1 MSALQELTKVSFEST
16 VFGQGTVVVD
26 FWASWCGPCM
36 AFAPVYEAAA
46 EAHPDVQFTKVNT
59 EEEQEL
65 AQEASIMSIPTLMV
79 FRDGVLLYRE
89 AGALSASGFEALL
102 KQVQELD
109 MDQVRAEIAG
119 KQEVQ

>member
-1 MSALQELTKVSFEST
+1 MSALQELTKESFEST
-16 VFGQGTVVVD
+16 VLGQGTVVVD

-89 AGALSASGFEALL
+89 AGALSTSGLEALL

>member
-1 MSALQELTKVSFEST
+1 MSALQELTRESFEST
-16 VFGQGTVVVD
+16 VLGQGTVVVD

-109 MDQVRAEIAG
+109 MDQVRAEMAG